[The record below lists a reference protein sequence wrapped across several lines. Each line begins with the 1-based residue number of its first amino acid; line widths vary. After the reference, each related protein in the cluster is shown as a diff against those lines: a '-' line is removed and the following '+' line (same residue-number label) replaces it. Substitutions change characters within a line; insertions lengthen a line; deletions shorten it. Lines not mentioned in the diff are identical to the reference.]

1 VIAFIFVPIRSVFI
15 PLRLLPHDL
24 VLSYKTKLSVKYTF
38 ATSYCS
44 CTRACSAGLRVLH
57 GLPVSVPL
65 GFNFFFLLLF
75 ELAHRAFSRLRPRC
89 RRPRTMRRPLASR
102 ATPALRWLPPSA
114 VRPSFAVSAA
124 CLRLLRRRCEDCL
137 RRLRRLLLPLCL
149 SGPPSRPA
157 CTVLPSSFFVI
168 PLLAYCSVIF
178 LLRSGHLPMLGFP
191 SAQIPLQ
198 WLLCCRSF
206 VCSPRGS

>member
-1 VIAFIFVPIRSVFI
+1 MPYGS
-15 PLRLLPHDL
+15 LPSDC
-24 VLSYKTKLSVKYTF
+24 SRMIWCYQTKLNCLLNILSPRRTAPVRVPAQQASV
-38 ATSYCS
+38 S
-44 CTRACSAGLRVLH
+44 LH
-57 GLPVSVPL
+57 GLPGSVPL
-65 GFNFFFLLLF
+65 GFNFFLLLF

-102 ATPALRWLPPSA
+102 ATPALRLPPSA
-114 VRPSFAVSAA
+114 ARPSFAVSAA

-137 RRLRRLLLPLCL
+137 RRLRRRCRQRLRRIRRLLLPLSL
-149 SGPPSRPA
+149 GAPLKA
-157 CTVLPSSFFVI
+157 GVHGASFFVI